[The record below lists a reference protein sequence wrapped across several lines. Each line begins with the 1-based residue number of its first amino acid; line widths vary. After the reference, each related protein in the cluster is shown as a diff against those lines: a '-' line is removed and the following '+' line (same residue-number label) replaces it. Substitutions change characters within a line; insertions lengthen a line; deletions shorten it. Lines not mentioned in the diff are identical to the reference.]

1 MNKMRRKLLLLSLL
15 VLCVLIPTVLNSSS
29 IDLSEVKEGDII
41 FQTSKS
47 SQSPFI
53 VLATHSRWSHCGI
66 VVEKNNAFYVLEASS
81 TVKLTPLKEFV
92 NRGRF
97 GSYKIRRVFDKPL
110 KVKYKKYLGAKY
122 DLAFKFDNNKYY
134 CSELVY
140 LIYKD
145 QFNYSL
151 GTPKK
156 VSEYTLC
163 GMSSLL
169 KRRNISKD
177 QYVIAPSDILD

>member
-1 MNKMRRKLLLLSLL
+1 M
-15 VLCVLIPTVLNSSS
+15 
-29 IDLSEVKEGDII
+29 
-41 FQTSKS
+41 
-47 SQSPFI
+47 
-53 VLATHSRWSHCGI
+53 
-66 VVEKNNAFYVLEASS
+66 
-81 TVKLTPLKEFV
+81 
-92 NRGRF
+92 
-97 GSYKIRRVFDKPL
+97 FDKPL

-177 QYVIAPSDILD
+177 QYVIAPSDILN